1 MSSISSMDKMIQ
13 NVVASFQ
20 MDHIEVTPEI
30 IVDSKER
37 MMLQENVKNSFG
49 KKLSRR
55 GTVYY
60 GKR

>member
-1 MSSISSMDKMIQ
+1 MSSMDKMIQ

-30 IVDSKER
+30 IVNSKER
-37 MMLQENVKNSFG
+37 MMLQEKMKNSFG